1 MRMRLLLLT
10 IVATLALCAAAI
22 VPARGVIAQQEPACS
37 KIGEP
42 ATLQGVINGA
52 RAGDVI
58 CLTEG
63 VFRGPV
69 TFESKRDITLR
80 GNSAG
85 RSIIA
90 GGDRDSLLIFNS
102 ERVTIENLTLF
113 YGHPSNAYVWR
124 STDVDFRRVDAGGGA
139 LGIHFDV
146 GSRGRIIDSF
156 VYAMDGDG
164 ILTRRNSNVTIER
177 NWVFNNGGV
186 GVSTVGPTANT
197 TILRNII
204 SDNEGPGVFAGAT
217 PCALLPPGFV
227 EVPECYLD
235 NLAGYVTDA
244 NVILDTNVIQASG
257 STGIVLFPGT
267 RGTMKNNRIW
277 RNELSGLFVWG
288 GTVTSEGDEYD
299 ANEEHAIE
307 MRAFPDPLLYPEI
320 PTGQRI
326 RAVGIINNNT
336 IKNTVVL
343 PETGTLGG
351 GFLAQGA
358 NVDVINSRIYGNRG
372 IGVSYVNTSLGRVT
386 GNQIYDNRGSAICTF
401 RAGNVMASDNVIRN
415 NSRDGVG
422 VCHETTP

>member
-1 MRMRLLLLT
+1 MRLSLLT
-10 IVATLALCAAAI
+10 IITALALGAAMMAPEPRAA
-22 VPARGVIAQQEPACS
+22 VGQQEPPCS

-42 ATLQGVINGA
+42 ATLQSVINNA

-58 CLTEG
+58 CLTDG

-69 TFESKRDITLR
+69 TIESKREITLR

-102 ERVTIENLTLF
+102 DRVTVENLTLF

-124 STDVDFRRVDAGGGA
+124 STDIEFRRVDVGGGA

-156 VYAMDGDG
+156 VYAMTGDG

-177 NWVFNNGGV
+177 NWVFANGGV

-197 TILRNII
+197 TVVRNII
-204 SDNEGPGVFAGAT
+204 SDNAGPGVFAGAT

-267 RGTMKNNRIW
+267 RGTMKSNRIW

-288 GTVTSEGDEYD
+288 ATVTSEADEYD
-299 ANEEHAIE
+299 ANEEHGIE

-320 PTGQRI
+320 PSGQRI

-336 IKNTVVL
+336 IRNTVVL

-401 RAGNVMASDNVIRN
+401 RAGNVTASDNIIRN
-415 NSRDGVG
+415 NSRDTVG